1 MMRAWLWMRFTR
13 LWLVRGCSDRGGEI
27 RQGVWMGGGR
37 GRGSGRNA
45 LRCVRGNAFPEVPF
59 HFTGTAASMISF
71 QESRCFN
78 PHLNV

>member
-1 MMRAWLWMRFTR
+1 MRFTR
-13 LWLVRGCSDRGGEI
+13 LWLVRGCSEGGGEI

-59 HFTGTAASMISF
+59 HFTGDSSEYDQFPRKQMF
-71 QESRCFN
+71 
-78 PHLNV
+78 